1 MTAKFHSRS
10 TGSSLRR
17 RLLPQLALVVA
28 SATVYAQTPAP
39 APSAGSVPAT
49 RGTAPAPAAT
59 GTAPAPATGVVA
71 PPGFLIG
78 PEDVLSIVYW
88 RDREMT
94 TDVVVRPD
102 GKISLPLL
110 NEIQAAGLT
119 PGELRDRITEQSK
132 RYLEEPNLTVVLK
145 QINSR
150 KVFITGEI
158 NKPGPY
164 ALTAPTT
171 VLQLIAL
178 AGGLKEFAKSDKIV
192 IVRIENGR
200 TTAYSFNYKQVTS
213 RKRLQQNIE
222 LKPGDTVVI
231 PG

>member
-1 MTAKFHSRS
+1 MTAKFRSKSTDSRPS
-10 TGSSLRR
+10 RR
-17 RLLPQLALVVA
+17 PLVAGLMLVV
-28 SATVYAQTPAP
+28 SAAAVHGQAP
-39 APSAGSVPAT
+39 APGASSASAAAAVKSPLPPAVA
-49 RGTAPAPAAT
+49 GIA
-59 GTAPAPATGVVA
+59 A
-71 PPGFLIG
+71 PPGFVIG
-78 PEDVLSIVYW
+78 PEDVLSIMYW
-88 RDREMT
+88 RDKEMT

-110 NEIQAAGLT
+110 NEFQAAGLT
-119 PGELRDRITEQSK
+119 PAELHDRILEGSK
-132 RYLEEPNLTVVLK
+132 RYLEDPNLTVVIK

-158 NKPGPY
+158 SKPGPY
-164 ALTAPTT
+164 NLTTPTT

-200 TTAYSFNYKQVTS
+200 TMAYPFNYKQVMA
-213 RKRLQQNIE
+213 RKKLQQNIE

>member
-1 MTAKFHSRS
+1 MTAKFRS
-10 TGSSLRR
+10 KSTADRQSTRR
-17 RLLPQLALVVA
+17 VVAGLMLVV
-28 SATVYAQTPAP
+28 SAATIHGQAP
-39 APSAGSVPAT
+39 APGVAGGSTAASVKPGVPAVP
-49 RGTAPAPAAT
+49 GLAT
-59 GTAPAPATGVVA
+59 

-88 RDREMT
+88 RDKEMT
-94 TDVVVRPD
+94 ADVTVRPD

-119 PGELRDRITEQSK
+119 PGDLRDRLTELSK
-132 RYLEEPNLTVVLK
+132 RYLEDPNVTVVLK

-158 NKPGPY
+158 MKPGPY
-164 ALTAPTT
+164 SLTTPTT

-200 TTAYSFNYKQVTS
+200 TMAYPFNYKQVTA
-213 RKRLQQNIE
+213 RKKLQQNIE

>member
-1 MTAKFHSRS
+1 VRLT
-10 TGSSLRR
+10 RR
-17 RLLPQLALVVA
+17 VLPQLALVAA
-28 SATVYAQTPAP
+28 SMTVHAQ
-39 APSAGSVPAT
+39 S
-49 RGTAPAPAAT
+49 PAPAAPAT
-59 GTAPAPATGVVA
+59 AAPAIAAAAPAAAFAGVPA
-71 PPGFLIG
+71 PPGYLIG

-88 RDREMT
+88 RDKEMT
-94 TDVVVRPD
+94 ADVTVRPD

-119 PGELRDRITEQSK
+119 PGDLRDRLTELSK
-132 RYLEEPNLTVVLK
+132 RYLEDPNVTVVLK

-158 NKPGPY
+158 MKPGPY
-164 ALTAPTT
+164 SLTTPTT

-178 AGGLKEFAKSDKIV
+178 AGGLKEFAKSEKIV

-200 TTAYSFNYKQVTS
+200 SMAYPFNYKQVMA

-231 PG
+231 PE